1 MLPSVTAKSHNGG
14 ERRLWQ
20 KIKEVVVTPTDKVY
34 AWLWFGWGF
43 VLFQQDCPSLRYDC
57 VKHAEKTPRRLLV
70 LDDLALF
77 SPDFEEGLP
86 AFVLKLGCLGC
97 AYGSNFLR
105 VTQATVKAKPKMSGR
120 FRNSKMFAAHS
131 GLASS

>member
-1 MLPSVTAKSHNGG
+1 MIG
-14 ERRLWQ
+14 
-20 KIKEVVVTPTDKVY
+20 
-34 AWLWFGWGF
+34 
-43 VLFQQDCPSLRYDC
+43 
-57 VKHAEKTPRRLLV
+57 VKHAEKTPDRLLV

-86 AFVLKLGCLGC
+86 AFVLKFGCLGC

-120 FRNSKMFAAHS
+120 FRNSKMFAARS
-131 GLASS
+131 GLASSALPRFTQQSRHICHLRRQPSDIAAHRVRKPTGPILQLR